1 MLKNKIIIVFSL
13 IISGCATP
21 PIDNVQIQNVQTKP
35 NIAIPNPDPLK
46 LNVPVWNVITEKNF
60 QDIVEKYKK
69 QNKIPIFI
77 ALDEDNYKKI
87 QENFFNLFTY
97 IEQQNA
103 IINTYKKY
111 YNNK

>member
-77 ALDEDNYKKI
+77 ALDEDNYKK
-87 QENFFNLFTY
+87 
-97 IEQQNA
+97 
-103 IINTYKKY
+103 YKKIFSIY
-111 YNNK
+111 LPILNSKMQ